1 MQNLKVGTPLTLEL
15 HKPEEEEPHR
25 YKCKLVDYD
34 LNNIYI
40 DYPIHIETGRTGFFL
55 EGTQFQASFV
65 GRDQSVY
72 WFKTKVIGRKKMN
85 IPVIALPFP
94 GMDELRRIQR
104 RKYVRVDASVD
115 VAVEGGHGSFPTVT
129 QDISGGGLMI
139 LQPTGELLKQG
150 EIIQLTLVVPM
161 NTGET
166 YYIEIIGKVIRT
178 MMANDSQPERVSV
191 EFVEILEKDRQL
203 IIRYCFEQQMQS
215 RMKALN

>member
-15 HKPEEEEPHR
+15 HKPEEEESHR

-40 DYPIHIETGRTGFFL
+40 DYPIHMETGRTGFFL
-55 EGTQFQASFV
+55 EGTQFHASFV

-72 WFKTKVIGRKKMN
+72 WFKTKVVARKKMN

-104 RKYVRVDASVD
+104 RKYVRVEASVD
-115 VAVEGGHGSFPTVT
+115 VAVEGEHAAFPTVT

-139 LQPTGELLKQG
+139 LQPAGDLLIQG
-150 EIIQLTLVVPM
+150 EIIQLTVVVPM
-161 NTGET
+161 NSGDTHYREMT
-166 YYIEIIGKVIRT
+166 GKVIRT
-178 MMANDSQPERVSV
+178 IEANETQPARVSV
-191 EFVEILEKDRQL
+191 EFIEIPEKDRQL